1 MRPNLRRL
9 SVEELIVHDLPKKLS
24 RRVLRESPDV
34 SSEEPVFSQ
43 VPSPVNEGIMNFFHD
58 KITATIG
65 SDAAFDVVFDPLS
78 DTTIELLMNEY
89 FLNNDN
95 KTRIGITQQIAQHL
109 YDIQN
114 ASNSSGLLLFVR
126 CNDETQT
133 VLSILKVER
142 EEGVRVRQKTS
153 VDGLMTFDVEH
164 IRDLMLTRKTKLFKI
179 VLFYLEDEIVKGI
192 ICDQQRGYYDKDIA
206 DFFLSDFLGCK
217 LTEAPQILTKSFF
230 ENTQKYINERIESP
244 EDKGALLNHLISEMT
259 SHNSTLSPSAFAL
272 RSLPTDKRD
281 EYIQFM
287 CENGA
292 STNNFSKQVNLIE
305 SKLKKIQYDFGSG
318 IAVYGPKEA
327 IDSKST
333 VTNLNNGE
341 VKLEIVDL
349 LMQVKAK

>member
-1 MRPNLRRL
+1 MFLYLIITQNGGIKLRPNLRRL

-142 EEGVRVRQKTS
+142 GGGQS
-153 VDGLMTFDVEH
+153 
-164 IRDLMLTRKTKLFKI
+164 
-179 VLFYLEDEIVKGI
+179 
-192 ICDQQRGYYDKDIA
+192 
-206 DFFLSDFLGCK
+206 
-217 LTEAPQILTKSFF
+217 
-230 ENTQKYINERIESP
+230 
-244 EDKGALLNHLISEMT
+244 
-259 SHNSTLSPSAFAL
+259 
-272 RSLPTDKRD
+272 
-281 EYIQFM
+281 
-287 CENGA
+287 
-292 STNNFSKQVNLIE
+292 
-305 SKLKKIQYDFGSG
+305 
-318 IAVYGPKEA
+318 
-327 IDSKST
+327 
-333 VTNLNNGE
+333 
-341 VKLEIVDL
+341 
-349 LMQVKAK
+349 KAKNVSRWINDF